1 MTYYSNSYLM
11 HHGIKGQKWG
21 VRRYQNPDGTL
32 TPAGIKRYGEHGS
45 DYLKARR
52 DYRVASRKAN
62 RARGVHRFADLATK
76 WNPAINWVVNMG
88 GSMARGSVEAKA
100 AEAKDNYTRAKYTRD
115 YETGRRKALK
125 GKYQPDVEDEIRYG
139 KRESVRIAKRRNR
152 GMSKEKA
159 YRVTDAKRLAKGLGR
174 VGVGVLMAYDV
185 THGRKVT
192 KAVLKG
198 GFKVGAAIYKGT
210 KAAKTVYN
218 NHYNTTILDST
229 GKVVARY
236 RDTSSYGEAIISG
249 MLHD

>member
-1 MTYYSNSYLM
+1 MTYHSDSYLM

-32 TPAGIKRYGEHGS
+32 TPAGIKRYGEHGG

-76 WNPAINWVVNMG
+76 WNPAMNWAVNIG

-139 KRESVRIAKRRNR
+139 RRESVRIAKRRNR

-174 VGVGVLMAYDV
+174 VAIGVYDA

-198 GFKVGAAIYKGT
+198 GFKIGAAIYKGT

-218 NHYNTTILDST
+218 NHYNTTILDS
-229 GKVVARY
+229 GGNIIARY
-236 RDTSSYGEAIISG
+236 RDTSSYGEAIIAG